1 MAQIIEIYI
10 PTRFRKKEKWIP
22 PEERGKL
29 IQFST
34 PVKKSA

>member
-1 MAQIIEIYI
+1 MAQIIEMYI
-10 PTRFRKKEKWIP
+10 PSRFRKKEKWIP

-29 IQFST
+29 ITFSL